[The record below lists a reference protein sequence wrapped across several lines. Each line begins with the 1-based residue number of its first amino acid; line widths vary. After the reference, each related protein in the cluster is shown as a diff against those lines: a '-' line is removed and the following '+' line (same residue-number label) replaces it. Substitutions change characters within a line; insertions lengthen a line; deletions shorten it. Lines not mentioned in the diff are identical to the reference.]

1 MNQKHPHEDLPS
13 LSEIKDLLLSGKWWI
28 ISIFS
33 FAVVVTFLYVNTL
46 TPEYEARSTIFVDL
60 SQQNE
65 IPGFGATD
73 QRSAAAMADRLAA
86 DIAIVQRSSDLAEQV
101 ARRLIGV
108 GFSPY
113 DGEQLPILIEYV
125 DPDSAA
131 GPLSKGF
138 NNLIGSYTDDPA
150 NYKMLDMPRVA
161 RRIPRQITITPI
173 RGVPNMFDI
182 IAVSANP
189 GEASLLANI
198 YAEEYSRYDRE
209 RSREK
214 IKATLQYLESL
225 ESDQR
230 ESLRSYETQIRKFL
244 ETDYSL
250 VTDPA
255 GQRAA
260 EQLSEL
266 YRQIDETQH
275 EINTKTRLLEIL
287 KKEEEDTRQLLSVS
301 RSSNVEQQITV
312 IRSRILDL
320 QLQAED
326 YYIERPELRQF
337 PERNANL
344 NAIVSRI
351 QSLEASIERLNTEMA
366 DNLQRGVMSQE
377 NLTTMLQQ
385 LRQDYNREE
394 ANLQALEERLVFLR
408 NQANEFQG
416 NVYSSLEKSHRL
428 SDMEREKRI
437 NEELYLRLL
446 STLQETQIAERA
458 ELGRVRVV
466 TEANIPSAPVRPN
479 KLLLMILG
487 MGLGL
492 ALSVGIIFLRRMMDN
507 TIHTPEELRQRGFNV
522 LSAIPNMDAYRGL
535 IKPNHKLK
543 PVNGL
548 QADARVVVLHEPLSP
563 VSESYR
569 RLRTNLL
576 FSNVD
581 KPVKSIL
588 VTSSIPSE
596 GKSLTAVNLAIV
608 MAQAGKRTLL
618 VDADLRKPT
627 ATNLL
632 GLSSEPG
639 LSDTLFRTGGF
650 SVDEFSTPVANLYV
664 LPSGKPISN
673 PSEFLGSKRMDE
685 FVESVSTEFD
695 IVIFDSPPM
704 QLVTDSSI
712 MANKVDATILVTKAD
727 DTTWEILET
736 TRQYL
741 QDVGVFVAG
750 VVLNSFNFTSST
762 GYSRYGY
769 EFTYGT
775 SYVPKGNGKRGGNG
789 NGSGSINNSRAG
801 VRPAGAPKSKQT
813 I

>member
-13 LSEIKDLLLSGKWWI
+13 LSEIREILLSGKWWI
-28 ISIFS
+28 ISIFL
-33 FAVVVTFLYVNTL
+33 FAATATYLYVSTL

-65 IPGFGATD
+65 IPGFGAGD
-73 QRSAAAMADRLAA
+73 QRSAAAMSERLAA

-101 ARRLIGV
+101 ARRLISV
-108 GFSPY
+108 GFSPF
-113 DGEQLPILIEYV
+113 DGEQLPILIQYV
-125 DPDSAA
+125 DPDTANNS
-131 GPLSKGF
+131 LTTRF
-138 NNLIGSYTDDPA
+138 NRMLGTSTDNPA
-150 NYKMLDMPRVA
+150 NYVMLDVPRVA
-161 RRIPRQITITPI
+161 RRIPRHITIMPI

-182 IAVSANP
+182 IAVSSNP

-198 YAEEYSRYDRE
+198 YAEEYARYDRD

-214 IKATLQYLESL
+214 IRATLQYLQTL
-225 ESDQR
+225 ERDQHQ
-230 ESLRSYETQIRKFL
+230 SLRSYETQIRKFL

-260 EQLSEL
+260 EQLSDL

-275 EINTKTRLLEIL
+275 QINTTRRLLEIL

-301 RSSNVEQQITV
+301 RSTNIDQQITV

-320 QLQAED
+320 QIQAED

-351 QSLEASIERLNTEMA
+351 QSLEASIERLNREVSE
-366 DNLQRGVMSQE
+366 NIQRGVMSQE

-385 LRQDYNREE
+385 LRQDYNRED
-394 ANLQALEERLVFLR
+394 ANLQALEERLIFLR

-428 SDMEREKRI
+428 SDMERDRRI
-437 NEELYLRLL
+437 NEELYTRLL
-446 STLQETQIAERA
+446 TTLQETQIAERA
-458 ELGRVRVV
+458 ELGRVRIVS
-466 TEANIPSAPVRPN
+466 EAGIPGAPARPN
-479 KLLLMILG
+479 KLLLMVLG

-492 ALSVGIIFLRRMMDN
+492 ALSIGILFVKRMMDN

-522 LSAIPNMDAYRGL
+522 LSAIPNMEAYKGL
-535 IKPNHKLK
+535 VKPAHKLK

-548 QADARVVVLHEPLSP
+548 KADARLVVLHEPLSP

-588 VTSSIPSE
+588 ITSSIPGE
-596 GKSLTAVNLAIV
+596 GKSLTAVNLAVV

-618 VDADLRKPT
+618 VDADLRKPA

-632 GLSSEPG
+632 GLPAEPG
-639 LSDTLFRTGGF
+639 LSDTLFRNGGLTI
-650 SVDEFSTPVANLYV
+650 DEFTTPIDNLYV

-685 FVESVSTEFD
+685 FIDAISASFD
-695 IVIFDSPPM
+695 IVIFDSPPL
-704 QLVTDSSI
+704 QLVTDASI
-712 MANKVDATILVTKAD
+712 LANKVDATIIVAQGD
-727 DTTWEILET
+727 ETTWQILEN

-741 QDVGVFVAG
+741 QDVGVYVAG
-750 VVLNSFNFTSST
+750 VVLNRFNFKSST

-769 EFTYGT
+769 EITYGKT
-775 SYVPKGNGKRGGNG
+775 YGASGNG
-789 NGSGSINNSRAG
+789 NGSIGKRKTGKADSK
-801 VRPAGAPKSKQT
+801 PAGLVQSKQSV
-813 I
+813 

>member
-1 MNQKHPHEDLPS
+1 MSQKHPHEDLPS
-13 LSEIKDLLLSGKWWI
+13 LTEIREILLSGKWLI
-28 ISIFS
+28 ISIFL
-33 FAVVVTFLYVNTL
+33 FATVATYLYVSTL

-65 IPGFGATD
+65 IPGFGTTD
-73 QRSAAAMADRLAA
+73 QRSAMVMSDRLAA
-86 DIAIVQRSSDLAEQV
+86 DIAIVQLSSELAEQV
-101 ARRLIGV
+101 ARRLISV
-108 GFSPY
+108 GFSPF
-113 DGEQLPILIEYV
+113 DGEQLPILIQYV
-125 DPDSAA
+125 DPDTADNSFTRSFKSIV
-131 GPLSKGF
+131 GTYS
-138 NNLIGSYTDDPA
+138 DDPA
-150 NYKMLDMPRVA
+150 NYEMLDVPRVA
-161 RRIPRQITITPI
+161 NRISRHITITPI
-173 RGVPNMFDI
+173 RGVPSMFDI

-198 YAEEYSRYDRE
+198 YAEEYAKYDRD

-214 IKATLQYLESL
+214 IKATLQYLETL

-244 ETDYSL
+244 ETDYNL

-260 EQLSEL
+260 EQLTDL

-275 EINTKTRLLEIL
+275 EINTKRRLLEIL

-337 PERNANL
+337 PDRDANL

-351 QSLEASIERLNTEMA
+351 QSLESSIERLNREVSE
-366 DNLQRGVMSQE
+366 NIQRGVMSQE
-377 NLTTMLQQ
+377 NLTTMMQQ

-466 TEANIPSAPVRPN
+466 SQAGIPFAPVRPN
-479 KLLLMILG
+479 KMLLMVLG
-487 MGLGL
+487 IGLGL
-492 ALSVGIIFLRRMMDN
+492 ALSIGIIFLKRMMDN
-507 TIHTPEELRQRGFNV
+507 TIHTPEELRKRGYNV
-522 LSAIPNMDAYRGL
+522 LSAIPDMDAYKGL
-535 IKPNHKLK
+535 IKPAHKLK

-548 QADARVVVLHEPLSP
+548 ITDPHLVVLHEPLSP
-563 VSESYR
+563 VAESYR

-588 VTSSIPSE
+588 VTSSIPGE
-596 GKSLTAVNLAIV
+596 GKSLTAVNLAVV

-632 GLSSEPG
+632 GLPAEPG
-639 LSDTLFRTGGF
+639 LSDTLFRAGGF
-650 SVDEFSTPVANLYV
+650 SFDEFATPIDNLYV
-664 LPSGKPISN
+664 LPSGKAISN

-685 FVESVSTEFD
+685 FIDGITADFD
-695 IVIFDSPPM
+695 IVIFDSPPL

-712 MANKVDATILVTKAD
+712 LANKVDTTILVTQGD
-727 DTTWEILET
+727 ETTWQILEN
-736 TRQYL
+736 TRQFL
-741 QDVGVFVAG
+741 QDVGVYVSG
-750 VVLNSFNFTSST
+750 VVLNRFNFTSST
-762 GYSRYGY
+762 GYSLYGY
-769 EFTYGT
+769 EFTYGRT
-775 SYVPKGNGKRGGNG
+775 YGATGNGNKNGGNG
-789 NGSGSINNSRAG
+789 NSRTVKAAP
-801 VRPAGAPKSKQT
+801 RPAGPVKSKLT
-813 I
+813 V